1 MSMQD
6 PISDMLTCIRNGQN
20 SNKIFIT
27 VPFSKIK
34 KNIIRVLK
42 YEGYIYNYI
51 IKKNNNSE
59 LKIFLKYYNGKS
71 VIERISRVSRPGL
84 RKYCNKYNLPVV
96 MNNLGIAIIST
107 SRGVMTNRIAK
118 EKGLGG
124 EIICYVN

>member
-20 SNKIFIT
+20 SNKIFVT

-34 KNIIRVLK
+34 ENIIRVLK
-42 YEGYIYNYI
+42 YEGYIYNYK
-51 IKKNNNSE
+51 IKKVNNLE

-71 VIERISRVSRPGL
+71 VIEHISRISRPSL
-84 RKYCNKYNLPVV
+84 RKYCNKHNLPVV
-96 MNNLGIAIIST
+96 MNNLGIAILST
-107 SRGVMTNRIAK
+107 SRGVMTNRIAR